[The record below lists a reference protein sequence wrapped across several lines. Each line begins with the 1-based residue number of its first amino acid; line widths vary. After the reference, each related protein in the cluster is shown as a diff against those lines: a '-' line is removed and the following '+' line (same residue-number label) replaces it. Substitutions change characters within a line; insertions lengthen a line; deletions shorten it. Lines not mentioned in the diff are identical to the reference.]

1 MPFPSPTNSVTLI
14 GRLTRDPEL
23 RTVGTSAGRRS
34 VLTLGLAVRRPTK
47 PADDDS
53 STADFFD
60 VTVWGVEAEN
70 CARYLRK
77 GRLAAVSARFEP
89 TVWDTSDGSRRRGM
103 DIIATGI
110 EFLDRPPRDA
120 QSQAQDPQEVA
131 VGA

>member
-60 VTVWGVEAEN
+60 VTVWGVEAQN

-77 GRLAAVSARFEP
+77 GRLVALSARLEP
-89 TVWDTSDGSRRRGM
+89 TSWSAGDGSRRRGM
-103 DIIATGI
+103 EIIATGI
-110 EFLDRPPRDA
+110 EFLDRRSPDDA
-120 QSQAQDPQEVA
+120 PSTPQPQEAGVA
-131 VGA
+131 A